1 MINCIVIDD
10 EHLARELMED
20 NIKQVS
26 FLNLKACCKN
36 AMQAL
41 DTLKTEQIDLIFLD
55 IQMPGLS
62 GLQMLKS
69 ITTAPPMVILVTA
82 YEQYALEGFDLD
94 VLDYLLKPVSFER
107 FLKSVN
113 KAYDLY
119 NLKYSANSAVSN
131 HKQDYLFVN
140 ADYANIKIKVEE
152 IEYIE
157 GLKDYIKIYLINN
170 EKPIITRLSMRY
182 LEEKLSSVDFLRVH
196 KSYIVSLNHMIAF
209 KRNHVI
215 LPHKEI
221 SVTDHYR
228 EALVEHITKRN
239 L

>member
-1 MINCIVIDD
+1 MINCLVIDD

-20 NIKQVS
+20 NINQVS

-41 DTLKTEQIDLIFLD
+41 DIIKTEPIDLIFLD

-62 GLQMLKS
+62 GLQLLKS
-69 ITTAPPMVILVTA
+69 ITNTPPMVILVTA

-94 VLDYLLKPVSFER
+94 VLDYLLKPVSFDR
-107 FLKSVN
+107 FLKSAN
-113 KAYDLY
+113 KAYDLF
-119 NLKYSANSAVSN
+119 NLKKLPNYNSQNA
-131 HKQDYLFVN
+131 KQDYLFVN
-140 ADYANIKIKVEE
+140 ADYANIKIRIED

-157 GLKDYIKIYLINN
+157 GLKDYIKIYLVNSN
-170 EKPIITRLSMRY
+170 KPVITRLSMRY
-182 LEEKLSSVDFLRVH
+182 LEEKLSSDDFLRIH

-215 LPHKEI
+215 LPNKEI
-221 SVTDHYR
+221 AVTDHYR
-228 EALVEHITKRN
+228 EALIEHIAKKN